1 MKFKVGLIVLVLF
14 MLEANL
20 NLLGVTH
27 KKLLNDSLS
36 LDLVNESPSRKYTY
50 YFLEAVGQKNIGRMD
65 DAFILFNRCIELN
78 PNSAEAYYQLA
89 TLHMNNNQSE
99 SGIKMFQTAV
109 ALDSLNYWY
118 NESLYFALYSN
129 PARSK
134 EALQHL
140 EKMTERF
147 PSKTALQFQL
157 LESYTQGDQLG
168 KAITVL
174 NRLESQVGK
183 SEQLTLQKFK
193 IYLLMGDEK
202 QAVDEICELIK
213 AYPDDYRY
221 QITLADFYLNKK
233 KYKKAYS
240 TLRGILTKDS
250 DYPLALYSLANYY
263 YETDQKE
270 KYLRQ
275 LEKIVGNTKADS
287 DLKLNLIR
295 QLIMKSKGESEQ
307 IEPLFQKAIDTNP
320 TDDQILMLY
329 TKYLVSQNK
338 KEETKPVLERI
349 IQLDPTNTPSRLMLL
364 ALAIEKDDYTGVIDL
379 CEGGIIAS
387 PETIEFYYY
396 LAIAYNQAEEHSKVL
411 DVIDQAIK
419 LTDETTPVELMSDF
433 YAIKGDA
440 YYALGDIKKVYEV
453 YDRALEFS
461 PKNYGVLNNYAYYL
475 SVEGKNL
482 NHAETMSKMTVEA
495 EPKNA
500 TFLDTY
506 AWILFQLKKYT
517 QARVFIDTA
526 LENGGEAS
534 GVIVEHAGDIYY
546 KLGDKDRA
554 VDFWI
559 QADKLGAG
567 SKIKQKIK
575 RKKYIPE

>member
-213 AYPDDYRY
+213 A
-221 QITLADFYLNKK
+221 
-233 KYKKAYS
+233 
-240 TLRGILTKDS
+240 
-250 DYPLALYSLANYY
+250 
-263 YETDQKE
+263 
-270 KYLRQ
+270 
-275 LEKIVGNTKADS
+275 
-287 DLKLNLIR
+287 
-295 QLIMKSKGESEQ
+295 
-307 IEPLFQKAIDTNP
+307 
-320 TDDQILMLY
+320 
-329 TKYLVSQNK
+329 
-338 KEETKPVLERI
+338 
-349 IQLDPTNTPSRLMLL
+349 
-364 ALAIEKDDYTGVIDL
+364 
-379 CEGGIIAS
+379 
-387 PETIEFYYY
+387 
-396 LAIAYNQAEEHSKVL
+396 
-411 DVIDQAIK
+411 
-419 LTDETTPVELMSDF
+419 
-433 YAIKGDA
+433 
-440 YYALGDIKKVYEV
+440 
-453 YDRALEFS
+453 
-461 PKNYGVLNNYAYYL
+461 
-475 SVEGKNL
+475 
-482 NHAETMSKMTVEA
+482 
-495 EPKNA
+495 
-500 TFLDTY
+500 
-506 AWILFQLKKYT
+506 
-517 QARVFIDTA
+517 
-526 LENGGEAS
+526 
-534 GVIVEHAGDIYY
+534 
-546 KLGDKDRA
+546 
-554 VDFWI
+554 
-559 QADKLGAG
+559 
-567 SKIKQKIK
+567 
-575 RKKYIPE
+575 